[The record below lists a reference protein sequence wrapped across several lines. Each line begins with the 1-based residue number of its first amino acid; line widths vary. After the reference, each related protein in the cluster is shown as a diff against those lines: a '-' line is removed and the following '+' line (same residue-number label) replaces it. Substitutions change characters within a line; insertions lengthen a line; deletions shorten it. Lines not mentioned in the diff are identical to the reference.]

1 MATPLRARKSLLPR
15 IGALPMLANAR
26 ECQPVGRPLLDAP
39 GRSATGPD
47 PLGLTPPPGWVPNA
61 VEVQG
66 QPPPPEWNCALCLS
80 RLDGPAEE
88 EENTAIS
95 FEATVYRDYI
105 EFTESHNSHG
115 SLYAPSVYTVLGYDP
130 TDLDVPIQSVDATS
144 EYGGPGQ
151 TWVRIAIRVDRDGR
165 QLMERIGALARSQEQ
180 TAAFFGYPAVINMAS
195 ITDAHEDRYVVQQ
208 LEVCGH
214 QFHRACLKKMF
225 SGYFNRAECPECKQY
240 IIAEEVE
247 YLRSDFTLHD
257 TIAPMMQGDI
267 DRYDDLI
274 TGPDALIR
282 SDPKYV
288 AGDTRYT
295 ELYTRLVQ
303 ARRTAQ
309 AALDGL
315 APTVDRARQKQPGEL
330 NANGQRI
337 ATWQQMSSVVNP
349 QGNGLPP
356 RRQFPLPPDQ
366 ERSVL
371 EYIRTL
377 FEGAVQGVAT
387 LFPVR
392 EDGVYP
398 ARNVNF
404 PGLAAI
410 LSDDALMNLVRI
422 RVQSTYTNANTPLTP
437 GNAAIFLNTWKALK
451 AKAMKTGTT
460 LSNQSASEERAF
472 TQKLLEKTYERMLA
486 EASLDIDKDGPER
499 GRSRLQDRSAFD
511 RIARAGQA
519 QVLGTRMFHDYE
531 DLNREIQTV
540 QQVHDTN
547 AISYARVL
555 ASSYLL
561 IDIALRTHPLLDCNT
576 ELLKQT
582 VRFLHARNHAD
593 FRRHYEVAKYFVDA
607 GIWNVVRE
615 VLHTLSVDIAQ
626 RDGGLCTVYSN
637 RSLLDSMIEITR
649 DDPEAMRQGI
659 AGWLELIR
667 PDVIKIVRSVPWRR
681 YWTTDDLFN
690 AVTLAYLLR
699 EPDVDGSRLP
709 ARYSLLWSML
719 KDELGERIRL

>member
-1 MATPLRARKSLLPR
+1 MTTPLRARKSLLPR

-26 ECQPVGRPLLDAP
+26 ECQPVGRPLLDAD

-61 VEVQG
+61 MEVDG
-66 QPPPPEWNCALCLS
+66 QPPPPEWNCAICLS

-88 EENTAIS
+88 EEETTIS
-95 FEATVYRDYI
+95 FEATIDRDFV
-105 EFTESHNSHG
+105 EFTESDSYD
-115 SLYAPSVYTVLGYDP
+115 SLYEGSVYTMLGYDA
-130 TDLDVPIQSVDATS
+130 TDFSVPIQSIRVDT
-144 EYGGPGQ
+144 EYGGPGK
-151 TWVRIAIRVDRDGR
+151 TWGRIEIKVDRDGR
-165 QLMERIGALARSQEQ
+165 QVMERIFALARSQER
-180 TAAFFGYPAVINMAS
+180 TDAFFGYPAVVDMGS
-195 ITDAHEDRYVVQQ
+195 IIDSNEDRYVVQQ

-240 IIAEEVE
+240 IVAEEVE
-247 YLRSDFTLHD
+247 YLRSDFKQHETV
-257 TIAPMMQGDI
+257 APMLQRDVL
-267 DRYDDLI
+267 RYDRLV
-274 TGPDALIR
+274 GGSNALIR
-282 SDPKYV
+282 SDPRYV

-295 ELYTRLVQ
+295 ELYTRLVE
-303 ARRTAQ
+303 ARRRLLT
-309 AALDGL
+309 LSGTF
-315 APTVDRARQKQPGEL
+315 APTVNHALEKKPGEL
-330 NANGQRI
+330 NANGQRN
-337 ATWQQMSSVVNP
+337 ATWQQIANVVNP

-356 RRQFPLPPDQ
+356 RQQFPLAPDQ
-366 ERSVL
+366 ERGVIQ
-371 EYIRTL
+371 YIRTL
-377 FEGAVQGVAT
+377 FEGAVEGVAT

-398 ARNVNF
+398 DRNAYS

-410 LSDDALMNLVRI
+410 LSDDALMTLVRTH
-422 RVQSTYTNANTPLTP
+422 VQSTYTDTNTPLTP
-437 GNAAIFLNTWKALK
+437 GNQAIFLNTWKALK

-460 LSNQSASEERAF
+460 LINQPDSQERAF
-472 TQKLLEKTYERMLA
+472 TKKLLENTYERMLA
-486 EASLDIDKDGPER
+486 EANLDIVKDGPER
-499 GRSRLQDRSAFD
+499 GRNRPQDRSAFD
-511 RIARAGQA
+511 RIARAGQT

-531 DLNREIQTV
+531 DLNREIWRV
-540 QQVHDTN
+540 QQIHDAN
-547 AISYARVL
+547 VFLYSR
-555 ASSYLL
+555 SMEGSYLL

-593 FRRHYEVAKYFVDA
+593 FRRHYEVAKYFVDY

-615 VLHTLSVDIAQ
+615 VMQTLSVDIAQ

-637 RSLLDSMIEITR
+637 RSLLDSMLVITHN
-649 DDPEAMRQGI
+649 DPEAMRQGI

-667 PDVIKIVRSVPWRR
+667 PDVRKIVLSVPWRR
-681 YWTTDDLFN
+681 HWTTDDLFN
-690 AVTLAYLLR
+690 AVTLAYMIR

-719 KDELGERIRL
+719 KDELGEMIRL